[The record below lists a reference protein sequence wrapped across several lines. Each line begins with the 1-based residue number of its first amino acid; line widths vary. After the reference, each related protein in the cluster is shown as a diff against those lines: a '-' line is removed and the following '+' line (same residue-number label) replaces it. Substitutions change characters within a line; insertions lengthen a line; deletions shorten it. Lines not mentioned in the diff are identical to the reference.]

1 MILILVEMLFNQK
14 ALPNRMM
21 SLISNL
27 EEKVLNKRLKIN
39 QQLVA
44 I

>member
-1 MILILVEMLFNQK
+1 MILILVEMLSNQK
-14 ALPNRMM
+14 ALQNRMM